1 MKNHNNTPMTSR
13 RKFLTS
19 TATTG
24 AAALA
29 LSAFPPSIRRAL
41 AIPANNATGTIKDVE
56 HIVILM
62 QENRAFDHYFGTLM
76 GVRGFGDRFTIPLPA
91 DRKVWQQ
98 LDDAGN
104 VVLPYYLDSTK
115 GSAQRVSSTPHTWVD
130 AHNAWDGGRMYQWPR
145 YKKAGKTPYLQSM
158 GYLKE
163 AELPFQFALANAFTI
178 CDDYHCAMHTGTH
191 ANRSFHWTGTNGPTG
206 ANVAYVNNVNAW
218 SSTGPSTEGYEWKT
232 YAERLQEANVSW
244 MVYQNIPNNYGCNPL
259 LGFKPYRK
267 ANEAS
272 GKPVSTSLPQ
282 GASPAYAPGDDVG
295 NPLYKGTA
303 NTLPVA
309 DQAAFDA
316 GAIMDAFRADVKNGR
331 LPQVSWV
338 IPPDVYS
345 EHPGPSSPVQGA
357 WYIQQVLDA
366 LTAVPEVWSKT
377 VLFVNF
383 DENDGY
389 FDHVPSPSA
398 PSPNPD
404 ASTLAGKSTLPAQ
417 DMSYE
422 YFTHPAPPGIPT
434 AQPTPDGNVYG
445 PGMRVPMYVISPWSR
460 GGWVNSQ
467 VFDHTSV
474 LRFVEARFG
483 VKEDN
488 ISPFR
493 RAVCGDLTS
502 AFNFATPNTEVL
514 PVLAGSRTKAE
525 ADKVRADQDVLPQ
538 VVPPANAQLP
548 QQATG
553 TRPSR
558 ALPYELHTSAK
569 VDATGGKLQLLF
581 ANTGKVAAVFHV
593 YDKKHLDR
601 LPRRYMVEAG
611 KTLDDTWTPA
621 AGDNGLYDL
630 WVLGPNGFHRQF
642 KGNVN
647 ASGTSNAAPEV
658 RVCYDIT
665 NGNVY
670 LNMRNDGK
678 ATCKFTIT
686 AKAYRTDGPWT
697 ASVNGGA
704 NEEQHWELANSGQW
718 YDFAV
723 TCDAD
728 PAYYRRFAGRVE
740 TGKHT
745 VSDPA
750 MGMADL

>member
-1 MKNHNNTPMTSR
+1 
-13 RKFLTS
+13 
-19 TATTG
+19 
-24 AAALA
+24 
-29 LSAFPPSIRRAL
+29 
-41 AIPANNATGTIKDVE
+41 
-56 HIVILM
+56 
-62 QENRAFDHYFGTLM
+62 
-76 GVRGFGDRFTIPLPA
+76 
-91 DRKVWQQ
+91 
-98 LDDAGN
+98 
-104 VVLPYYLDSTK
+104 
-115 GSAQRVSSTPHTWVD
+115 
-130 AHNAWDGGRMYQWPR
+130 
-145 YKKAGKTPYLQSM
+145 
-158 GYLKE
+158 
-163 AELPFQFALANAFTI
+163 
-178 CDDYHCAMHTGTH
+178 MHTGTH

-232 YAERLQEANVSW
+232 YAERLQEAKVSW

-357 WYIQQVLDA
+357 WYVQQVLDA

-581 ANTGKVAAVFHV
+581 ANTGKAAAVFHV

-647 ASGTSNAAPEV
+647 ALGTSNAAPEV

-704 NEEQHWELANSGQW
+704 NVDQHWELANSGQW

>member
-1 MKNHNNTPMTSR
+1 
-13 RKFLTS
+13 
-19 TATTG
+19 
-24 AAALA
+24 
-29 LSAFPPSIRRAL
+29 
-41 AIPANNATGTIKDVE
+41 
-56 HIVILM
+56 
-62 QENRAFDHYFGTLM
+62 
-76 GVRGFGDRFTIPLPA
+76 
-91 DRKVWQQ
+91 
-98 LDDAGN
+98 
-104 VVLPYYLDSTK
+104 
-115 GSAQRVSSTPHTWVD
+115 
-130 AHNAWDGGRMYQWPR
+130 
-145 YKKAGKTPYLQSM
+145 
-158 GYLKE
+158 
-163 AELPFQFALANAFTI
+163 
-178 CDDYHCAMHTGTH
+178 
-191 ANRSFHWTGTNGPTG
+191 
-206 ANVAYVNNVNAW
+206 
-218 SSTGPSTEGYEWKT
+218 
-232 YAERLQEANVSW
+232 
-244 MVYQNIPNNYGCNPL
+244 
-259 LGFKPYRK
+259 
-267 ANEAS
+267 
-272 GKPVSTSLPQ
+272 
-282 GASPAYAPGDDVG
+282 
-295 NPLYKGTA
+295 
-303 NTLPVA
+303 
-309 DQAAFDA
+309 
-316 GAIMDAFRADVKNGR
+316 
-331 LPQVSWV
+331 
-338 IPPDVYS
+338 
-345 EHPGPSSPVQGA
+345 VQGA

-404 ASTLAGKSTLPAQ
+404 TSTLAGKSTLPAQ

-538 VVPPANAQLP
+538 VVPPTNAQLP

-581 ANTGKVAAVFHV
+581 ANTGKAAAVFHV

-647 ASGTSNAAPEV
+647 ALGTSNAAPEV

-678 ATCKFTIT
+678 ATCKFTVT
-686 AKAYRTDGPWT
+686 AKAYRNDGPWT
-697 ASVNGGA
+697 ATVNGGA
-704 NEEQHWELANSGQW
+704 SVDQHWELANSGQW